1 MTSPFNLAWQVLKQ
15 AGTIDHMENMMA
27 DDVLDPISEDDRR
40 PKQKEF
46 NPFKPQPRIPPMRE
60 ERGPLMGGNEAMS
73 RGPLR
78 SRKRGQPDSG
88 ASFSRPGFRSNEN
101 MPLTDRSMQ
110 MREAFE

>member
-1 MTSPFNLAWQVLKQ
+1 
-15 AGTIDHMENMMA
+15 MENMMA